1 MLFFI
6 IYKVIFIYKLTYKK
20 YFQIIKQYNKLLYFS
35 NKKNRRKVNELY
47 YKYYIIF
54 INKNQFK

>member
-1 MLFFI
+1 MLFSI

-47 YKYYIIF
+47 YK
-54 INKNQFK
+54 